1 MSYWGA
7 SARVKGGVELLTVR
21 LEPELAE
28 RLSQLAE
35 ATGRSKS
42 HYVRQAIEE
51 FLEERADYLVAIS
64 VLEENQPTIGLDQ
77 LRRELGI

>member
-1 MSYWGA
+1 M
-7 SARVKGGVELLTVR
+7 LTVR
-21 LEPELAE
+21 LDPELE
-28 RLSQLAE
+28 EQLNELAA

-51 FLEERADYLVAIS
+51 FLEDRADYLLAIS
-64 VLEENQPTIGLDQ
+64 VLERNEATIGLAD

>member
-1 MSYWGA
+1 M
-7 SARVKGGVELLTVR
+7 LTVR
-21 LEPELAE
+21 LKPETEARLNELA
-28 RLSQLAE
+28 A

-51 FLEERADYLVAIS
+51 FLEDRADYLLAIS
-64 VLEENQPTIGLDQ
+64 VLEKNEPAISVEE

>member
-1 MSYWGA
+1 ME
-7 SARVKGGVELLTVR
+7 GGVELLTVR

-51 FLEERADYLVAIS
+51 FLEERADYLVALS